1 MEEVNLNT
9 PWSAISPSDSRS
21 WAHDYWIEDSKGGCV
36 GYWCGENEKWNL
48 KKEQALLIASAP
60 ALLEALEEYMRANK
74 ALSACSYDDPIKLRA
89 ARDDFFD
96 AEKDANAAI
105 AAARGDL

>member
-1 MEEVNLNT
+1 MAIAKGKWKAEEMGGNIEITTSYRQRDGKVCIATVEVDFGEPFNQEQID
-9 PWSAISPSDSRS
+9 SAI
-21 WAHDYWIEDSKGGCV
+21 
-36 GYWCGENEKWNL
+36 
-48 KKEQALLIASAP
+48 LIASAP

-96 AEKDANAAI
+96 AEKNANAAI
-105 AAARGDL
+105 AAARGK